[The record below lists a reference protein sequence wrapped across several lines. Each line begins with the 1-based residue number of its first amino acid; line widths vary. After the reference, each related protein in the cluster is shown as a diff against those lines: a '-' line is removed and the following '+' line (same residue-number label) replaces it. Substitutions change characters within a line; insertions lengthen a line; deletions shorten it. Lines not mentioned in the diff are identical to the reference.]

1 MHKKCIVVDP
11 VVVLVLVVV
20 AAAVVVLK
28 KFGAHLQS
36 RNPFKN
42 SSTFYVCLQQWSHG
56 DFSSIAIVSGNFH
69 LKVIIFKVGLGLNM
83 TDCTLSFNKDP
94 VRKNSTMAYLPSPFF
109 Y

>member
-42 SSTFYVCLQQWSHG
+42 SATFYVCLQQ
-56 DFSSIAIVSGNFH
+56 
-69 LKVIIFKVGLGLNM
+69 
-83 TDCTLSFNKDP
+83 
-94 VRKNSTMAYLPSPFF
+94 
-109 Y
+109 